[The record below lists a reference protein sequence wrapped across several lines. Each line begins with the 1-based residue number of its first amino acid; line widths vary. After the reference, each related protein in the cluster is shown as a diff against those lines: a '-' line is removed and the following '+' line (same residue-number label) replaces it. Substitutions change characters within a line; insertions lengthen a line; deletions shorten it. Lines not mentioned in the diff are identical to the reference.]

1 MAWINLTFFA
11 EEKDIDLLSEAL
23 ETRGALSIFIQD
35 KNLNNSD
42 EELIFGEPHS
52 GPNKFWATN
61 QIQALFNDSVKIEEI
76 QDELILNFKDI
87 DFKFTASSVSET
99 DWVKLSQSQFK
110 PICIKNRINIVPS
123 WHKINNPKLINIILD
138 PGLAFGTGAHPTT
151 HLCTEWLIDNVS
163 KEKKVLDYGCGS
175 GILAIAAYK
184 LGAKMVKGI
193 DIDPQAII
201 ASKENGALNECNID
215 WFNTDK
221 DFKFQADLLVANI
234 LSSALSVLAPLLAS
248 YCLPKGKIALSGI
261 LEAQENQIKKI
272 YAPWFTFEKTLKNN
286 GWVCLSGVKVQDEIL

>member
-61 QIQALFNDSVKIEEI
+61 QIQALFNDSVDIKKI
-76 QDELILNFKDI
+76 QDELVSNFQDI
-87 DFKFTASSVSET
+87 DFKFTVSSVSET

-110 PICIKNRINIVPS
+110 PICIKDRINIVPS

-184 LGAKMVKGI
+184 LGAKMVKGV

-201 ASKENGALNECNID
+201 ASKENGNVNECNID
-215 WFNTDK
+215 WLNTNE
-221 DFKFQADLLVANI
+221 DFKFQTDLLVANI

-248 YCLPKGKIALSGI
+248 YCAPKGKIALSGI
-261 LEAQENQIKKI
+261 LESQENQIKKI
-272 YAPWFTFEKTLKNN
+272 YAPWFTFEQTLKNN
-286 GWVCLSGVKVQDEIL
+286 GWVCLSGVKV

>member
-11 EEKDIDLLSEAL
+11 EEKDIDLLSEEL
-23 ETRGALSIFIQD
+23 ERSGALSIFIQD
-35 KNLNNSD
+35 KNLNNSN

-52 GPNKFWATN
+52 GPNKFWATS
-61 QIQALFNDSVKIEEI
+61 QIQALFSDSVDIKRI
-76 QDELILNFKDI
+76 QHELISNFKDI
-87 DFKFTASSVSET
+87 NFVFNTSFVSET

-110 PICIKNRINIVPS
+110 PICIKNRIKIVQS
-123 WHKINNPKLINIILD
+123 WNEIENPKLINIILD

-175 GILAIAAYK
+175 GILAIAAHK
-184 LGAKMVKGI
+184 LGAKIVKGV

-201 ASKENGALNECNID
+201 ASKENGAINQCDIQWL
-215 WFNTDK
+215 NTDK
-221 DFKFQADLLVANI
+221 NFKFQADLVIANI

-248 YCLPKGKIALSGI
+248 YCSPKGKIALSGI
-261 LEAQENQIKKI
+261 LESQESQIKKI
-272 YAPWFTFEKTLKNN
+272 YSPWFKFEKTLKSE
-286 GWVCLSGVKVQDEIL
+286 GWICLSGVKE

>member
-11 EEKDIDLLSEAL
+11 EEKDIDLLSDAL

-52 GPNKFWATN
+52 GRNKFWATN
-61 QIQALFNDSVKIEEI
+61 QIQALFNDSVNIEEI
-76 QDELILNFKDI
+76 QDELILNFKYI

-110 PICIKNRINIVPS
+110 PICIKDRINIVPS

-184 LGAKMVKGI
+184 LGAKMVKGV

-201 ASKENGALNECNID
+201 ASKENGNVNECNID
-215 WFNTDK
+215 WLNTNE
-221 DFKFQADLLVANI
+221 DFKFQTDLLVANI

-248 YCLPKGKIALSGI
+248 YCAPKGKIALSGI
-261 LEAQENQIKKI
+261 LESQENQIKKI
-272 YAPWFTFEKTLKNN
+272 YEPWFNFEKTLKNN
-286 GWVCLSGVKVQDEIL
+286 GWVCLSGVKV

>member
-11 EEKDIDLLSEAL
+11 EKKDIDLLSEAL
-23 ETRGALSIFIQD
+23 EIRGALSIFIQD

-61 QIQALFNDSVKIEEI
+61 QIQALFNDSVDIKEI
-76 QDELILNFKDI
+76 QDELILNFQDI
-87 DFKFTASSVSET
+87 DFKFNASSVSET

-110 PICIKNRINIVPS
+110 PICIKDTINIIPS

-175 GILAIAAYK
+175 GILSIAAYK
-184 LGAKMVKGI
+184 LGAKMVKGV

-201 ASKENGALNECNID
+201 ASKENGAVNECNID
-215 WFNTDK
+215 WLNTDK

-248 YCLPKGKIALSGI
+248 YCAPKGKIALSGI
-261 LEAQENQIKKI
+261 LESQENQIKKI
-272 YAPWFTFEKTLKNN
+272 YAPWFTFEQTLKNN
-286 GWVCLSGVKVQDEIL
+286 GWVCLSGVKV

>member
-11 EEKDIDLLSEAL
+11 EEKDIDLLSEEL
-23 ETRGALSIFIQD
+23 ESSGALSIFIQD

-52 GPNKFWATN
+52 GPNKFWATS
-61 QIQALFNDSVKIEEI
+61 QIQALFSDSVDIKRI
-76 QDELILNFKDI
+76 QHELISNFKDI
-87 DFKFTASSVSET
+87 NFVFNTSFVSET

-110 PICIKNRINIVPS
+110 PIYIKNRIEIVQS
-123 WHKINNPKLINIILD
+123 WNEIENPKLINIILD

-175 GILAIAAYK
+175 GILAIAAHK
-184 LGAKMVKGI
+184 LGAKIVKGV

-201 ASKENGALNECNID
+201 ASKENGAINQCDIQWL
-215 WFNTDK
+215 NTDK
-221 DFKFQADLLVANI
+221 NFKFQADLVIANI

-248 YCLPKGKIALSGI
+248 YCSPKGKIALSGI
-261 LEAQENQIKKI
+261 LESQESQIKKI
-272 YAPWFTFEKTLKNN
+272 YSPWFKFEKTLKNG
-286 GWVCLSGVKVQDEIL
+286 GWICLSGVKE

>member
-61 QIQALFNDSVKIEEI
+61 QIQALFNDSVDIKEI
-76 QDELILNFKDI
+76 QDELISNFQDI

-110 PICIKNRINIVPS
+110 PICIKDRINIVPS

-184 LGAKMVKGI
+184 LGAKMVKGV

-201 ASKENGALNECNID
+201 ASKENGNVNECNID
-215 WFNTDK
+215 WLNTDE

-248 YCLPKGKIALSGI
+248 YCAPKGKIALSGI
-261 LEAQENQIKKI
+261 LESQENQIKKI
-272 YAPWFTFEKTLKNN
+272 YAPWFTFEQTLKNN
-286 GWVCLSGVKVQDEIL
+286 GWVCLSGVKV

>member
-61 QIQALFNDSVKIEEI
+61 QIQALFNDSVDIKEI
-76 QDELILNFKDI
+76 QDELVSNFQDI

-110 PICIKNRINIVPS
+110 PICIKDRINIVPS

-184 LGAKMVKGI
+184 LGAKMVKGV

-201 ASKENGALNECNID
+201 ASKENGTLNECNID
-215 WFNTDK
+215 WLNTDK

-234 LSSALSVLAPLLAS
+234 LSSALSVLAPLLAN
-248 YCLPKGKIALSGI
+248 YCAPKGKIALSGI
-261 LEAQENQIKKI
+261 LESQENQIKKI
-272 YAPWFTFEKTLKNN
+272 YAPWFTFEQTSKNN
-286 GWVCLSGVKVQDEIL
+286 GWVCLSGVKV

>member
-1 MAWINLTFFA
+1 MDKFNFFCGR
-11 EEKDIDLLSEAL
+11 KRYYLLSEAL

-42 EELIFGEPHS
+42 VELIFGEPHN

-61 QIQALFNDSVKIEEI
+61 QIQALFNDSVDIKEI
-76 QDELILNFKDI
+76 QDELILNFQDI

-175 GILAIAAYK
+175 GILAIAAFK
-184 LGAKMVKGI
+184 LGAKMVKGV

-201 ASKENGALNECNID
+201 ASKENGNLNECNID
-215 WFNTDK
+215 WLNTNE
-221 DFKFQADLLVANI
+221 DFKFQTDLLVANI

-248 YCLPKGKIALSGI
+248 YCAPKGKIALSGI
-261 LEAQENQIKKI
+261 LESQENQIKKI
-272 YAPWFTFEKTLKNN
+272 YEPWFNFEKTLKNN
-286 GWVCLSGVKVQDEIL
+286 GWVCLSGVKV

>member
-1 MAWINLTFFA
+1 MAWINLTFFV
-11 EEKDIDLLSEAL
+11 EEKDIDLLSDAL
-23 ETRGALSIFIQD
+23 ETRGAISIFIQD

-61 QIQALFNDSVKIEEI
+61 QIQALFNNSVDIKEI
-76 QDELILNFKDI
+76 QDELVSNFQDI

-110 PICIKNRINIVPS
+110 PICIKDRINIVPS

-163 KEKKVLDYGCGS
+163 KGKKVLDYGCGS

-184 LGAKMVKGI
+184 LGAKVVKGV

-201 ASKENGALNECNID
+201 ASKENGTLNECNID
-215 WFNTDK
+215 WLNTDK

-248 YCLPKGKIALSGI
+248 YCSPKGKIALSGI
-261 LEAQENQIKKI
+261 LESQENQIKKI
-272 YAPWFTFEKTLKNN
+272 YAPWFTFEQTLKNN
-286 GWVCLSGVKVQDEIL
+286 GWVCLSGVKV

>member
-61 QIQALFNDSVKIEEI
+61 QIQALFNDSVDIKEI
-76 QDELILNFKDI
+76 QDELILNFQDI

-110 PICIKNRINIVPS
+110 PICIKDRINIVPS

-184 LGAKMVKGI
+184 LGAKMVKGV

-201 ASKENGALNECNID
+201 ASKENGTVNECNID
-215 WFNTDK
+215 WLNTDE

-248 YCLPKGKIALSGI
+248 YCSPKGKIALSGI
-261 LEAQENQIKKI
+261 LESQENQIKKI
-272 YAPWFTFEKTLKNN
+272 YAPWFTFEQTLKNN
-286 GWVCLSGVKVQDEIL
+286 GWVCLSGVKV

>member
-61 QIQALFNDSVKIEEI
+61 QIQALFNNSVDIKEI
-76 QDELILNFKDI
+76 QDELVSNFQDI

-110 PICIKNRINIVPS
+110 PICIKDRINIVPS

-184 LGAKMVKGI
+184 LGAKMVKGV

-201 ASKENGALNECNID
+201 ASKENGTLNECNID
-215 WFNTDK
+215 WLNTDK

-248 YCLPKGKIALSGI
+248 YCSPKGKIALSGI
-261 LEAQENQIKKI
+261 LESQENQIKKI
-272 YAPWFTFEKTLKNN
+272 YAPWFTFEQTLKNN
-286 GWVCLSGVKVQDEIL
+286 GWVCLSGVKV

>member
-61 QIQALFNDSVKIEEI
+61 QIQALFNKSVDIKEI
-76 QDELILNFKDI
+76 QDELVSNFQDI

-110 PICIKNRINIVPS
+110 PICIKDRINIVPS

-175 GILAIAAYK
+175 GILAIAAFK
-184 LGAKMVKGI
+184 LGAKMVKGV

-201 ASKENGALNECNID
+201 ASKENGNVNECNID
-215 WFNTDK
+215 WLNTNE

-248 YCLPKGKIALSGI
+248 YCAPKGKIALSGI
-261 LEAQENQIKKI
+261 LESQENQIKKI
-272 YAPWFTFEKTLKNN
+272 YAPWFTFEQTLKNN
-286 GWVCLSGVKVQDEIL
+286 GWVCLSGVKV

>member
-61 QIQALFNDSVKIEEI
+61 QIQALFNDSVDIKEI
-76 QDELILNFKDI
+76 QDELILNFQDI

-110 PICIKNRINIVPS
+110 PICIKDRINIVPS

-175 GILAIAAYK
+175 GILAIAAFK
-184 LGAKMVKGI
+184 LGAKMVKGV

-201 ASKENGALNECNID
+201 ASKENGNVNECNID
-215 WFNTDK
+215 WLNTNE

-248 YCLPKGKIALSGI
+248 YCAPKGKIALSGI
-261 LEAQENQIKKI
+261 LESQENQIKKI
-272 YAPWFTFEKTLKNN
+272 YEPWFNFEKTLKNN
-286 GWVCLSGVKVQDEIL
+286 GWVCLSGVKV

>member
-61 QIQALFNDSVKIEEI
+61 QIQALFNDSVDIKEI

-175 GILAIAAYK
+175 GILAIAAFK
-184 LGAKMVKGI
+184 LGAKMVKGV

-201 ASKENGALNECNID
+201 ASKENGNLNECNID
-215 WFNTDK
+215 WLNTNE
-221 DFKFQADLLVANI
+221 DFKFQTDLLVANI

-248 YCLPKGKIALSGI
+248 YCAPKGKIALSGI
-261 LEAQENQIKKI
+261 LESQENQIKKI
-272 YAPWFTFEKTLKNN
+272 YEPWFNFEKTLKNN
-286 GWVCLSGVKVQDEIL
+286 GWVCLSGVKV

>member
-11 EEKDIDLLSEAL
+11 EKKDIDLLSEAL
-23 ETRGALSIFIQD
+23 EIQGALSIFIQD

-61 QIQALFNDSVKIEEI
+61 QIQALFNDSVDIKEI
-76 QDELILNFKDI
+76 QDELVSNFQDI

-110 PICIKNRINIVPS
+110 PICIKDRINIVPS

-184 LGAKMVKGI
+184 LGAKVVKGV

-201 ASKENGALNECNID
+201 ASKENGAVNECNID
-215 WFNTDK
+215 WLNTDK
-221 DFKFQADLLVANI
+221 DFKFKADLLVANI

-248 YCLPKGKIALSGI
+248 YCAPKGKIALSGI
-261 LEAQENQIKKI
+261 LESQENQIKKI
-272 YAPWFTFEKTLKNN
+272 YAPWFTFEQTSKNN
-286 GWVCLSGVKVQDEIL
+286 GWVCLSGVKV

>member
-61 QIQALFNDSVKIEEI
+61 QIQALFNDSVDIKEI
-76 QDELILNFKDI
+76 QDELILNFQDI

-175 GILAIAAYK
+175 GILAIAAFK
-184 LGAKMVKGI
+184 LGAKMVKGV

-201 ASKENGALNECNID
+201 ASKENGAVNECNID
-215 WFNTDK
+215 WLNTNE
-221 DFKFQADLLVANI
+221 DFKFQTDLLVANI

-248 YCLPKGKIALSGI
+248 YCAPKGKIALSGI
-261 LEAQENQIKKI
+261 LESQENQIKKI
-272 YAPWFTFEKTLKNN
+272 YAPWFTFEQTLKNN
-286 GWVCLSGVKVQDEIL
+286 GWVCLSGVKV

>member
-11 EEKDIDLLSEAL
+11 EEKDIDLLSDAL
-23 ETRGALSIFIQD
+23 ETRGAISIFIQD

-61 QIQALFNDSVKIEEI
+61 QIQALFNDSVNINEI
-76 QDELILNFKDI
+76 QDELMLNFQDI
-87 DFKFTASSVSET
+87 DFKFTTSSISET

-110 PICIKNRINIVPS
+110 PICIKDRINIVPS

-184 LGAKMVKGI
+184 LGAKMVKGV

-201 ASKENGALNECNID
+201 ASKENGNVNECNID
-215 WFNTDK
+215 WLNTDK
-221 DFKFQADLLVANI
+221 DFNFQADLLVANI
-234 LSSALSVLAPLLAS
+234 LSSALSVLAPLLAN
-248 YCLPKGKIALSGI
+248 YCAPKGKIALSGI
-261 LEAQENQIKKI
+261 LESQENQIKKI
-272 YAPWFTFEKTLKNN
+272 YAPWFTFEQTLKNN
-286 GWVCLSGVKVQDEIL
+286 GWVCLSGVKV

>member
-61 QIQALFNDSVKIEEI
+61 QIQALFNDSVDIKEI
-76 QDELILNFKDI
+76 QDELVSNFQDI

-110 PICIKNRINIVPS
+110 PICIKDRINIVPS

-184 LGAKMVKGI
+184 LGAKVVKGV

-201 ASKENGALNECNID
+201 ASKENGTLNECNID
-215 WFNTDK
+215 WLNTDK

-248 YCLPKGKIALSGI
+248 YCSPKGKIALSGI
-261 LEAQENQIKKI
+261 LESQENQIKKI
-272 YAPWFTFEKTLKNN
+272 YAPWFTFEQTLKNN
-286 GWVCLSGVKVQDEIL
+286 GWVCLSGVKV

>member
-11 EEKDIDLLSEAL
+11 EEKDIDLLSEEL
-23 ETRGALSIFIQD
+23 ESSGALSIFIQD
-35 KNLNNSD
+35 KNLNNSN

-52 GPNKFWATN
+52 GPNKFWATS
-61 QIQALFNDSVKIEEI
+61 QIQALFSKSVDIKRI
-76 QDELILNFKDI
+76 QHELISNFKDI
-87 DFKFTASSVSET
+87 NFVFTTSFVSET

-110 PICIKNRINIVPS
+110 PICIKNRIKIVQS
-123 WHKINNPKLINIILD
+123 WNEIENPKLINIILD

-175 GILAIAAYK
+175 GILAIAAHK
-184 LGAKMVKGI
+184 LGAKIVKGV

-201 ASKENGALNECNID
+201 ASKENGAINQCDIQWL
-215 WFNTDK
+215 NTDK
-221 DFKFQADLLVANI
+221 NFKFQADLVIANI

-248 YCLPKGKIALSGI
+248 YCSPKGKIALSGI
-261 LEAQENQIKKI
+261 LESQESQIKKI
-272 YAPWFTFEKTLKNN
+272 YSPWFKFEKTIKNG
-286 GWVCLSGVKVQDEIL
+286 GWICLSGVKE

>member
-23 ETRGALSIFIQD
+23 EIRGALSIFIQD

-52 GPNKFWATN
+52 GPNKFWAAN
-61 QIQALFNDSVKIEEI
+61 QIQALFDDSVDIKDI
-76 QDELILNFKDI
+76 QDELDSNFQDI
-87 DFKFTASSVSET
+87 DFKFITQSVSET

-123 WHKINNPKLINIILD
+123 WHQINNPKLIKIILD

-175 GILAIAAYK
+175 GILAIAACK
-184 LGAKMVKGI
+184 LGAQVVKGV

-201 ASKENGALNECNID
+201 ASKENGAVNECDID
-215 WFNTDK
+215 WLNTDE

-248 YCLPKGKIALSGI
+248 YCSPKGKIALSGI
-261 LEAQENQIKKI
+261 LESQENHIKKI
-272 YAPWFTFEKTLKNN
+272 YAPWFKFEQTLKNN
-286 GWVCLSGVKVQDEIL
+286 GWVCLSGVKVI

>member
-61 QIQALFNDSVKIEEI
+61 QIQALFNDSVDIKEI
-76 QDELILNFKDI
+76 QDELILNFQDI

-175 GILAIAAYK
+175 GILAIAAFK
-184 LGAKMVKGI
+184 LGAKMVKGV

-201 ASKENGALNECNID
+201 ASKENGNVNECNID
-215 WFNTDK
+215 WLNTNE
-221 DFKFQADLLVANI
+221 DFKFQTDLLVANI

-248 YCLPKGKIALSGI
+248 YCAPKGKIALSGI
-261 LEAQENQIKKI
+261 LESQENQIKKI
-272 YAPWFTFEKTLKNN
+272 YEPWFNFEKTLKNN
-286 GWVCLSGVKVQDEIL
+286 GWVCLSGVKV

>member
-11 EEKDIDLLSEAL
+11 EEKDIDLLSDAL

-52 GPNKFWATN
+52 GSNKFWATN
-61 QIQALFNDSVKIEEI
+61 QIQALFNDSVNIEEI
-76 QDELILNFKDI
+76 QDELILNFKYI
-87 DFKFTASSVSET
+87 DFKFNASSVSET

-110 PICIKNRINIVPS
+110 PICIKDRINIVPS

-184 LGAKMVKGI
+184 LGAKMVKGV

-215 WFNTDK
+215 WLNTDK

-248 YCLPKGKIALSGI
+248 YCSPKGKIALSGI
-261 LEAQENQIKKI
+261 LESQENQIKKI
-272 YAPWFTFEKTLKNN
+272 YAPWFTFEQTLKNN
-286 GWVCLSGVKVQDEIL
+286 GWVCLSGVKV

>member
-61 QIQALFNDSVKIEEI
+61 QIQALFNDSVDIKKI

-87 DFKFTASSVSET
+87 NLKFTATFVSET

-110 PICIKNRINIVPS
+110 PICIKDRINIVPS

-184 LGAKMVKGI
+184 LGAKMVKGV

-201 ASKENGALNECNID
+201 ASKENGTLNECNID
-215 WFNTDK
+215 WLNTDK

-248 YCLPKGKIALSGI
+248 YCSPKGKIALSGI
-261 LEAQENQIKKI
+261 LESQENQIKKI
-272 YAPWFTFEKTLKNN
+272 YAPWFTFEQTLKNN
-286 GWVCLSGVKVQDEIL
+286 GWVCLSGVKV

>member
-61 QIQALFNDSVKIEEI
+61 QIQALFYDSVDIKEI
-76 QDELILNFKDI
+76 QDELVSNFQDI

-110 PICIKNRINIVPS
+110 PICIKDKINIVPS

-184 LGAKMVKGI
+184 LGAKMVKGV

-201 ASKENGALNECNID
+201 ASKENGTLNECNID
-215 WFNTDK
+215 WLNTDK

-248 YCLPKGKIALSGI
+248 YCSPKGKIALSGI
-261 LEAQENQIKKI
+261 LESQENQIKKI
-272 YAPWFTFEKTLKNN
+272 YAPWFTFEQTLKNN
-286 GWVCLSGVKVQDEIL
+286 GWVCLSGVKV

>member
-61 QIQALFNDSVKIEEI
+61 QIQALFNDSVDIKEI
-76 QDELILNFKDI
+76 QDELVSNFQDI

-110 PICIKNRINIVPS
+110 PICIKDRINIVPS

-184 LGAKMVKGI
+184 LGAKMVKGV

-201 ASKENGALNECNID
+201 ASKENGTLNECNID
-215 WFNTDK
+215 WLNTDK

-248 YCLPKGKIALSGI
+248 YCAPKGKIALSGI
-261 LEAQENQIKKI
+261 LESQENQIKKI
-272 YAPWFTFEKTLKNN
+272 YAPWFTFEQTLKNN
-286 GWVCLSGVKVQDEIL
+286 GWVCLSGVKV

>member
-61 QIQALFNDSVKIEEI
+61 QIQALFYDSVDIKEI
-76 QDELILNFKDI
+76 QDELVSNFQDI

-110 PICIKNRINIVPS
+110 PICIKDRINIVPS

-184 LGAKMVKGI
+184 LGAKTVKGV

-201 ASKENGALNECNID
+201 ASKENGTLNECNID
-215 WFNTDK
+215 WLNTDK

-248 YCLPKGKIALSGI
+248 YCAPKGKIALSGI
-261 LEAQENQIKKI
+261 LESQENQIKKI
-272 YAPWFTFEKTLKNN
+272 YAPWFTFEQTLKNN
-286 GWVCLSGVKVQDEIL
+286 GWVCLSGVKV

>member
-61 QIQALFNDSVKIEEI
+61 QIQALFNDSVDIKEI
-76 QDELILNFKDI
+76 QDELILNFQDI

-175 GILAIAAYK
+175 GILAIAAFK
-184 LGAKMVKGI
+184 LGAKMVKGV

-201 ASKENGALNECNID
+201 ASKENGNLNECNID
-215 WFNTDK
+215 WLNTNE
-221 DFKFQADLLVANI
+221 DFRFQTDLLVANI

-248 YCLPKGKIALSGI
+248 YCAPKGKIALSGI
-261 LEAQENQIKKI
+261 LESQENQIKKI
-272 YAPWFTFEKTLKNN
+272 YEPWFNFEKTLKNN
-286 GWVCLSGVKVQDEIL
+286 GWVCLSGVKV

>member
-52 GPNKFWATN
+52 GPNKFWTTN
-61 QIQALFNDSVKIEEI
+61 QIQALFNDSVDIKEI
-76 QDELILNFKDI
+76 QDELVSNFQDI
-87 DFKFTASSVSET
+87 DFKFTTSSVSET

-110 PICIKNRINIVPS
+110 PICIKDRINIVPS

-184 LGAKMVKGI
+184 LGAKLVKGV

-201 ASKENGALNECNID
+201 ASKENGAVNECNID
-215 WFNTDK
+215 WLNTDK

-248 YCLPKGKIALSGI
+248 YCAPKGKIALSGI
-261 LEAQENQIKKI
+261 LESQENQIKKI
-272 YAPWFTFEKTLKNN
+272 YAPWFKFEQTLKNN
-286 GWVCLSGVKVQDEIL
+286 GWVCLSGFKV

>member
-23 ETRGALSIFIQD
+23 EIQGALSIFIQD

-61 QIQALFNDSVKIEEI
+61 QIQALFNDSVVIKEI

-87 DFKFTASSVSET
+87 DFKFNASSVSET

-110 PICIKNRINIVPS
+110 PICIKDRINIVPS

-184 LGAKMVKGI
+184 LGAKVVKGV

-201 ASKENGALNECNID
+201 ASKENGAINECNID
-215 WFNTDK
+215 WLNTDK

-248 YCLPKGKIALSGI
+248 YCTPKGKIALSGI
-261 LEAQENQIKKI
+261 LESQENQIKKI
-272 YAPWFTFEKTLKNN
+272 YAPWFTFEQTLKDN
-286 GWVCLSGVKVQDEIL
+286 GWVCLSGVKV

>member
-23 ETRGALSIFIQD
+23 EIRGALSIFIQD

-61 QIQALFNDSVKIEEI
+61 QIQALFNDSVDIKEI
-76 QDELILNFKDI
+76 QDELILNFQDI

-184 LGAKMVKGI
+184 LGARVVKGV
-193 DIDPQAII
+193 DIDSQAII
-201 ASKENGALNECNID
+201 ASKENGAVNECNID
-215 WFNTDK
+215 WLNTDK

-248 YCLPKGKIALSGI
+248 YCAPKGKIALSGI
-261 LEAQENQIKKI
+261 LESQENQIKKI
-272 YAPWFTFEKTLKNN
+272 YEPWFNFEKTLRNN
-286 GWVCLSGVKVQDEIL
+286 GWVCLSGVKV

>member
-11 EEKDIDLLSEAL
+11 EEKDIDLLSEEL
-23 ETRGALSIFIQD
+23 ESSGALSIFIQD

-52 GPNKFWATN
+52 GPNKFWATS
-61 QIQALFNDSVKIEEI
+61 QIQALFSDSLDIKRI
-76 QDELILNFKDI
+76 QHELISNFKDI
-87 DFKFTASSVSET
+87 NFVFNTSFVSET

-110 PICIKNRINIVPS
+110 PIYIKNRIEIVQS
-123 WHKINNPKLINIILD
+123 WNEIENPKLINIILD

-175 GILAIAAYK
+175 GILAIAAHK
-184 LGAKMVKGI
+184 LGAKIVKGV

-201 ASKENGALNECNID
+201 ASKENGAINQCDIQWL
-215 WFNTDK
+215 NTDK
-221 DFKFQADLLVANI
+221 NFKFQADLVIANI

-248 YCLPKGKIALSGI
+248 YCSPKGKIALSGI
-261 LEAQENQIKKI
+261 LESQESQIKKI
-272 YAPWFTFEKTLKNN
+272 YSPWFKFEKTIKNG
-286 GWVCLSGVKVQDEIL
+286 GWICLSGVKE

>member
-11 EEKDIDLLSEAL
+11 EEKDIDLLSDAL

-61 QIQALFNDSVKIEEI
+61 QIQALFNDSVNIEEI
-76 QDELILNFKDI
+76 QDELILNFKYI
-87 DFKFTASSVSET
+87 DFKFNVSSVSET

-110 PICIKNRINIVPS
+110 PICIKDRINIVPS

-184 LGAKMVKGI
+184 LGAKMVKGV

-201 ASKENGALNECNID
+201 ASKENGNVNECNID
-215 WFNTDK
+215 WLNTNE

-248 YCLPKGKIALSGI
+248 YCAPKGKIALSGI
-261 LEAQENQIKKI
+261 LESQENQIKKI
-272 YAPWFTFEKTLKNN
+272 YAPWFTFEQTLKNN
-286 GWVCLSGVKVQDEIL
+286 GWVCLSGVKV

>member
-61 QIQALFNDSVKIEEI
+61 QIQALFYDSVDIKEI
-76 QDELILNFKDI
+76 QDELVSNFQDI

-110 PICIKNRINIVPS
+110 PICIKDRINIVPS

-184 LGAKMVKGI
+184 LGAKMVKGV

-201 ASKENGALNECNID
+201 ASKENGNVNECNID
-215 WFNTDK
+215 WLNTNE

-248 YCLPKGKIALSGI
+248 YCSPKGKIALSGI
-261 LEAQENQIKKI
+261 LESQENQIKKI
-272 YAPWFTFEKTLKNN
+272 YAPWFTFEQTLKDN
-286 GWVCLSGVKVQDEIL
+286 GWVCLSGVKV

>member
-61 QIQALFNDSVKIEEI
+61 QIQALFNDSVDIKEI
-76 QDELILNFKDI
+76 QDELILNFQDI

-175 GILAIAAYK
+175 GILAIAAFK
-184 LGAKMVKGI
+184 LGAKMVKGV

-201 ASKENGALNECNID
+201 ASKENGNVNECNID
-215 WFNTDK
+215 WLNTNE
-221 DFKFQADLLVANI
+221 DFKFQTDLLVANI

-248 YCLPKGKIALSGI
+248 YCAPKGKIALSGI
-261 LEAQENQIKKI
+261 LESQENQIKKI
-272 YAPWFTFEKTLKNN
+272 YAPWFTFEQTLKNN
-286 GWVCLSGVKVQDEIL
+286 GWVCLSGVKV